1 MSHVVH
7 REFPPSFV
15 SLSLYSLVHSDYLF
29 ELPST
34 TVDRNRPGYGGT
46 CYSEF
51 NVGQTYTITQFDTAG
66 DSVEIQISTYIKGK
80 LPMLIRIG
88 PDTC

>member
-7 REFPPSFV
+7 REFPLSV
-15 SLSLYSLVHSDYLF
+15 DSLCLYSRVHSDYLF
-29 ELPST
+29 QFPAT

-66 DSVEIQISTYIKGK
+66 DSVVIAISTYTTSKP
-80 LPMLIRIG
+80 PMLISIG